1 MSKLPAV
8 LVIFF
13 IFSGCSQEP
22 KSVGLDKKEK
32 LTVELI
38 KSTKEC
44 ISFKTELAKP
54 QADSHAVDQIY
65 FTALKAHC
73 IKSDI

>member
-1 MSKLPAV
+1 MPKLLAT

-22 KSVGLDKKEK
+22 ESVGLDKKEK
-32 LTVELI
+32 LVAELI

-44 ISFKTELAKP
+44 ISFKTALATP

-65 FTALKAHC
+65 FTALEAHC